1 MGILEHPASQQMG
14 NAATVPVERKSAGYY
29 ERAMRRLIRN
39 RIAWIGIVVL
49 LLNILLAALAPQ
61 ISPYPPLDVNISAT
75 LQGPSPAHWMGTDDI
90 GRDILSRTV
99 FGSRISLMVMAVSII
114 LASVCGSVLGLI
126 SGYLGGAWDDLIMR
140 TMDGLLA
147 FPMLILALAIVAAL
161 GPKLEN
167 AVIAIAIATMPA
179 FARLVRGEVLALKSA
194 EYVTAA
200 RSVGCSDRR
209 ILFSHI
215 WPNVTGTVIVFASL
229 RAASAIITEASLSFL
244 GLGAQPPTATWGSM
258 VAYGMTYW
266 QLAWWMA
273 FFPGLAIFL
282 TVLGLNFLGDGLR
295 DAFDTRLQ
303 DS

>member
-1 MGILEHPASQQMG
+1 MGTLSRSAPGQVSPSAALIEH
-14 NAATVPVERKSAGYY
+14 KSAGYY
-29 ERAMRRLIRN
+29 ERAFRRLARN
-39 RIAWIGIVVL
+39 RIGWIGILVL
-49 LLNILLAALAPQ
+49 LINILCAAFAPR
-61 ISPYPPLDVNISAT
+61 ISPYPPLDANINAI
-75 LQGPSPAHWMGTDDI
+75 LQAPSISHWMGTDEL
-90 GRDILSRTV
+90 GRDILSRTIY
-99 FGSRISLMVMAVSII
+99 GAQISLMVMAISII
-114 LASVCGSVLGLI
+114 LALVFGSLLGLI
-126 SGYLGGAWDDLIMR
+126 SGYIGGGWDDLIMR

-167 AVIAIAIATMPA
+167 AMIAIAIVTMPS

-194 EYVTAA
+194 EFVTAA
-200 RSVGCSDRR
+200 QCVGCPDRR
-209 ILFSHI
+209 VILSHI

-258 VAYGMTYW
+258 VAYGMSYW
-266 QLAWWMA
+266 NLAWWMS
-273 FFPGLAIFL
+273 FFPGLAIFI

-303 DS
+303 D